1 MVSTGGGAIFTSAL
15 DIQRT
20 RQRDLIKL
28 KSIYPNR
35 ITHSRPF
42 RLPIRSEMW
51 QVQVY
56 KDVCFI
62 SYLII
67 VSKIQKLVQVK
78 LLKSK
83 ILERKTI
90 QNGFGNGNA
99 SILLYYKCAIQRQS
113 STSPI

>member
-51 QVQVY
+51 QVY

-67 VSKIQKLVQVK
+67 VPKIQKLVQDK